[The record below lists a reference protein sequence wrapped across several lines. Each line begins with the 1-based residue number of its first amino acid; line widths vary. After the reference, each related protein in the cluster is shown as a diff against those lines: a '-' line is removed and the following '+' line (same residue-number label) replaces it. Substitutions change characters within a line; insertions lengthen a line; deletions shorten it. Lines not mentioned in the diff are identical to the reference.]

1 MTENQFINYLNQYN
15 VLSPNHSKIYD
26 EYTNDSNSELFS
38 FTIDTKIEDHL
49 KTLFEKNPGSVI
61 LTGNAGD
68 GKTRLCRTIYNH
80 FNQQKL
86 QDWPD
91 DGIIDVPI
99 DNEKTIRIVKD
110 LSELKDEVI
119 ERELIHLQTNIQNN
133 HEEGIYYL
141 IAANEGKLTKF
152 LSQNSNLDFLKIGVR
167 ERFSN
172 YHNNTSQFSLL
183 NLMDVTSSLYVDKVL
198 DEWNKEEYWT
208 PCSACSKRDTCII
221 YFNHKKTSLEL
232 VKERLVEQYRLL
244 DYLGTHITMR
254 EMLIHISYVLTGG
267 FICKDIHNREIED
280 FQNQMS
286 KPYYENFFGNGI
298 EHEAFAEMGAIK
310 IFKEFDP
317 GNYSDSKID
326 DFIINGDLSSLEKL
340 EDIHANLFNE
350 DIDLQRGYF
359 RKCLELYRNHSNDSN
374 EDFIDQWIYKLRRKF
389 YFEFPVEEF
398 FDRKNLI
405 PFSYIN
411 SYESLFNDR
420 ARQAHIRKDLI
431 TGLNRAFAKKL
442 VEPKSELLATNE
454 NLMIHS
460 IFKTSQLKIEEEDC
474 LEELDHR
481 SSKFYLKVENLSIP
495 MNLYL
500 FEFLMRLRAGDTHN
514 VLKENVEILIDTFKN
529 ELIKLSEPDPYLLN
543 ILRYEKDKG
552 LYIRD
557 EIEIP

>member
-26 EYTNDSNSELFS
+26 EYTNDSKFS
-38 FTIDTKIEDHL
+38 FTIDTKIEKHL
-49 KTLFEKNPGSVI
+49 KNLFEHNPGSVI

-80 FNQQKL
+80 FSQQKL
-86 QDWPD
+86 QDWPN
-91 DGIIDVPI
+91 DGILNINI

-119 ERELIHLQTNIQNN
+119 EYELTCLQAHIQNN
-133 HEEGIYYL
+133 HRDKIYYL

-152 LSQNSNLDFLKIGVR
+152 LSQKKDLNFLKVNVR
-167 ERFSN
+167 NRFSD
-172 YHNNTSQFSLL
+172 YHNNTGQFSVL
-183 NLMDVTSSLYVDKVL
+183 NLMDVTSSLYVEKVL
-198 DEWNKEEYWT
+198 NEWNKEEYWNA
-208 PCSACSKRDTCII
+208 CESCSKRETCII
-221 YFNHKKTSLEL
+221 NFNHKKTTQEL
-232 VKERLVEQYRLL
+232 VKKRLVEQYRVL

-254 EMLIHISYVLTGG
+254 ELLIHISYVLTGG
-267 FICKDIHNREIED
+267 FICKDIHNRNIDE

-298 EHEAFAEMGAIK
+298 EQEAFAEMGALK

-317 GNYSDSKID
+317 GNYSNSKID
-326 DFIINGDLSSLEKL
+326 DFIINGDLSSLDEL
-340 EDIHANLFNE
+340 ESIHKNLFNE

-374 EDFIDQWIYKLRRKF
+374 EEFIDQWIYKLRRKF
-389 YFEFPVEEF
+389 YFEFPEGNW
-398 FDRKNLI
+398 FDRKSLI

-411 SYESLFNDR
+411 LFESLFNNP

-442 VEPKSELLATNE
+442 VEPTNGLLATNE

-460 IFKTSQLKIEEEDC
+460 TFKTSQFRIVEEEN
-474 LEELDHR
+474 LEELDHC
-481 SSKFYLKVENLSIP
+481 SSKFKLIVEESTIP
-495 MNLYL
+495 MDLYL
-500 FEFLMRLRAGDTHN
+500 FEYLMRLSVGDTHN

-529 ELIKLSEPDPYLLN
+529 ELIKLSESDPYLLS

-552 LYIRD
+552 LYVQD